1 MKNLKRIKKIK
12 KKIEN
17 LRLEMISITIDLNE
31 KEKNHDDIFEFIST
45 EAENAFNMLLNEF
58 DEFINELE

>member
-17 LRLEMISITIDLNE
+17 LRLEIISITIDLNE
-31 KEKNHDDIFEFIST
+31 KEKKRMDLIN
-45 EAENAFNMLLNEF
+45 LLMN
-58 DEFINELE
+58 